1 MEKSALFDAALEK
14 MMNELDEVEG
24 SSATAHSLEDCTD
37 PLTCG
42 QHEAEEG
49 EHLTPEK
56 GSPAAV
62 TVEVHK
68 MGLPSM
74 EGEKA
79 EDGLSPEDVEE
90 LRKLLK

>member
-24 SSATAHSLEDCTD
+24 KSATAHSLEDCPD
-37 PLTCG
+37 PLMHD
-42 QHEAEEG
+42 QHDG
-49 EHLTPEK
+49 ESSENLTPSAKE
-56 GSPAAV
+56 PAV
-62 TVEVHK
+62 SIEVHK
-68 MGLPSM
+68 MGIPSM

-79 EDGLSPEDVEE
+79 EDGLSPEDVDE